1 MNYLNNKEEQKERV
15 SIFSMKNYND
25 ELQHHGILG
34 MKWGVRRYENKD
46 GTLTEEGKKRYS
58 KNSSDYENYMKN
70 VKRDPKTLSNKE
82 MKDVIYRNNLNNQ
95 FKRVKK
101 ETDLGYK
108 ITNGILEKV
117 STAAVAAIITAGSSF
132 IIKIGKGFISEII
145 SPKKV
150 IKTK

>member
-1 MNYLNNKEEQKERV
+1 
-15 SIFSMKNYND
+15 
-25 ELQHHGILG
+25 HHGILG
-34 MKWGVRRYENKD
+34 MKWGVRRYQNPD
-46 GTLTEEGKKRYS
+46 GSLMAEGRERYS
-58 KNSSDYENYMKN
+58 KNSSDYESYRKN
-70 VKRDPKTLSNKE
+70 LNKDPKTLSNKE

-132 IIKIGKGFISEII
+132 IIKKGKGFISEII

-150 IKTK
+150 IETK